1 MTEVRRDAMESV
13 AKVTSKG
20 QITLPKIVREELGIT
35 TGDNVRFI
43 SDRKGMRVIPVRKGS
58 RFEEFRGIGNPGLP
72 SGKEAIVRYFRE
84 LRGHD
89 DLD

>member
-1 MTEVRRDAMESV
+1 MESV

-20 QITLPKIVREELGIT
+20 QITLPKAVREELGIG

-43 SDRKGMRVIPVRKGS
+43 SDRKGMRVILVRKGS

-89 DLD
+89 DLG